1 MLLLKDYLYY
11 FVKQEELCNEKQKDL
26 DIVVQERNLHNL
38 RYEELRKRRL
48 TEFMKGFTAIAKKLK
63 EIYQMLT
70 LGGDAEMELVDSF
83 DPFSKGI
90 EFR

>member
-1 MLLLKDYLYY
+1 M
-11 FVKQEELCNEKQKDL
+11 EKQKDL
-26 DIVVQERNLHNL
+26 DNLLQEKNLQNM

-70 LGGDAEMELVDSF
+70 LGGDAELELVDSF

-90 EFR
+90 DFR

>member
-1 MLLLKDYLYY
+1 M
-11 FVKQEELCNEKQKDL
+11 EKQKDL
-26 DIVVQERNLHNL
+26 DNIVQERNLQNM

-70 LGGDAEMELVDSF
+70 LGGDAELELVDSF

>member
-1 MLLLKDYLYY
+1 M
-11 FVKQEELCNEKQKDL
+11 
-26 DIVVQERNLHNL
+26 

-48 TEFMKGFTAIAKKLK
+48 TEFMNGFAKIAIKLK

-70 LGGDAEMELVDSF
+70 LGGDAELEVVDSF